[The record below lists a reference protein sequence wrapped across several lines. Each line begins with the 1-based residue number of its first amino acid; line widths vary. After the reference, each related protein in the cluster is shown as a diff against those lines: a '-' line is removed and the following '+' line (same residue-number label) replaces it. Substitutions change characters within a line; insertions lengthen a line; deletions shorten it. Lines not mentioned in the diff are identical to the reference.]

1 MCNPL
6 PSVLEQHKAYNTR
19 SLDPCW
25 LLPPF
30 LLQFLKPTSLETPR
44 DTFSSTECPLEGHL
58 TAGKSREDG
67 KMTCV
72 SLHFPPSHAA
82 RHTAVD
88 CGVAGEQ
95 RGLRHQSP
103 PTFSLPQIPIHKRRD
118 PGKSSIKHRAVY
130 SGAKTRSFRLSQGS
144 DERQRLPVEDVAQ
157 GLGSWVRTWG
167 RQRSR
172 V

>member
-1 MCNPL
+1 MLGWTLHEHGLSCAILCPQYWNK
-6 PSVLEQHKAYNTR
+6 QHMAYNTR

-30 LLQFLKPTSLETPR
+30 LLQFLKPTSLDTPR

-58 TAGKSREDG
+58 TAGKSREDA

-82 RHTAVD
+82 RHTQLRT
-88 CGVAGEQ
+88 GVAGEQ

-103 PTFSLPQIPIHKRRD
+103 PTFSLPQIPIHK
-118 PGKSSIKHRAVY
+118 
-130 SGAKTRSFRLSQGS
+130 
-144 DERQRLPVEDVAQ
+144 
-157 GLGSWVRTWG
+157 
-167 RQRSR
+167 
-172 V
+172 